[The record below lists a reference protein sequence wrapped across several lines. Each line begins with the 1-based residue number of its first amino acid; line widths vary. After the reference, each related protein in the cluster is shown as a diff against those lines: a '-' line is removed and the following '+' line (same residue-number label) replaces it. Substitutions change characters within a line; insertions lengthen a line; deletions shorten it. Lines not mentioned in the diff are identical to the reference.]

1 MLKKT
6 GLILIGMLAAIA
18 SNLAKGLDTPT
29 AVRSAC
35 RYIEAAIR
43 TAPGLGKGH
52 GPLNHFHSTYTL
64 PFAPYVQKA
73 LPSFVVLT
81 R

>member
-1 MLKKT
+1 MT
-6 GLILIGMLAAIA
+6 AAIA
-18 SNLAKGLDTPT
+18 ANLAKGLDAPS

-35 RYIEAAIR
+35 RYIEGAIR

-64 PFAPYVQKA
+64 PFSP
-73 LPSFVVLT
+73 
-81 R
+81 